1 MNLWASN
8 RPNKKSKHTECG
20 KDCVV
25 QNFFLW
31 RRRNWGIRYSEV
43 NCCEFTENTAPILAL
58 FFDLAAYFWEE
69 WKWFKV
75 CATVHDWFSCSQLS
89 AAREKAALCSVT
101 DSCHVHRR
109 LDGTAHRVDS
119 IAAIKWPPI
128 HAKSHITHC
137 SRSFICQSVPFGPFN
152 LIIKSRW

>member
-1 MNLWASN
+1 VNLWASN
-8 RPNKKSKHTECG
+8 RPNKKVSILN
-20 KDCVV
+20 VV
-25 QNFFLW
+25 RIVWYRISFCDEGET
-31 RRRNWGIRYSEV
+31 GIRYSEV